1 MIYDN
6 GICVIFDLDDT
17 LYKEIDYLK
26 SAYREIALLVEQIT
40 SLKNIYRRMYDAYL
54 SQKDVFQMLVE
65 LTDRQRTK
73 EYFIQ
78 RYRNHVPDISL
89 NKETKKCLD
98 VLRDEGAIIGLITDG
113 RSVTQRNKIEAL
125 GLNQW
130 IDNSNIIIS
139 EEFGSEKPSASNY
152 LYFENKY
159 PQNKFVYVG
168 DNIKKDFI
176 APNVL
181 KWNTICLLDNG
192 QNIHKQC
199 MDVEKEYLPNYSVN
213 IISDILNFI

>member
-1 MIYDN
+1 MMHDN
-6 GICVIFDLDDT
+6 NICVIFDLDDT

-40 SLKNIYRRMYDAYL
+40 SLKNIYRRMYNAYL

-65 LTDRQRTK
+65 LTDHQRSK

-78 RYRNHVPDISL
+78 MYRNHVPDISL

-98 VLRDEGAIIGLITDG
+98 VLRDEETIIGLITDG
-113 RSVTQRNKIEAL
+113 RSVTQRNKIEGL
-125 GLNQW
+125 GLNRW
-130 IDNSNIIIS
+130 IDNSNIVIS
-139 EEFGSEKPSASNY
+139 EEFGSEKPSANNY
-152 LYFENKY
+152 RYFENKY

-168 DNIKKDFI
+168 DNIKKDFVT
-176 APNVL
+176 PNIL

-192 QNIHKQC
+192 QNVHKQS
-199 MDVEKEYLPNYSVN
+199 MDVKKEYLPNYYVD
-213 IISDILNFI
+213 IISDILKLI

>member
-1 MIYDN
+1 MMYDN

-26 SAYREIALLVEQIT
+26 SAYREIALLVEQFT
-40 SLKNIYRRMYDAYL
+40 SLKNIYRRMYNAYL
-54 SQKDVFQMLVE
+54 SQKDVFQILVE
-65 LTDRQRTK
+65 LTDHQITK

-78 RYRNHVPDISL
+78 MYRNHVPDISL

-98 VLRDEGAIIGLITDG
+98 VLREEETIIGLITDG

-125 GLNQW
+125 GLNMW
-130 IDNSNIIIS
+130 IDNSNIVIS

-159 PQNKFVYVG
+159 PQSKFVYVG
-168 DNIKKDFI
+168 DNIKKDFVT
-176 APNVL
+176 PNIL

-192 QNIHKQC
+192 QNIHKQS
-199 MDVEKEYLPNYSVN
+199 MDVEKEYLPNYYVD
-213 IISDILNFI
+213 IISDILKLI